1 MNLWVR
7 SKAGLPDQWEGRL
20 VLSFRRTAW
29 FSDGSDGLVGLVT
42 EGLSPSPCGLEL
54 WGPLP
59 VLRPGAE
66 LRCQGDE
73 WMLGGVPLLGS
84 AVAPDVTARVE
95 AAPEGWTSAAQVR
108 RWLAWFDATLP
119 TDAEGR
125 WLRSL
130 EAGPGADWESLV
142 GRGSGST
149 PLGDDYLAGWS
160 AARRRRGLWTTDDTG
175 RLRRVLPQTTRLS
188 RHYLSH
194 LTEGRVDAALAH
206 FLAAPGLV
214 DPASPE
220 ALTLARHGDRS
231 GLGTLVGLVAGLI
244 AEEPAGE

>member
-7 SKAGLPDQWEGRL
+7 SKAGLPRRWEGRL

-29 FSDGSDGLVGLVT
+29 FGDGSDGLVGLVT
-42 EGLSPSPCGLEL
+42 EGVSPSPCGLEL

-66 LRCQGDE
+66 LRAQGDD
-73 WMLGGVPLLGS
+73 WNLGDAPLLGV
-84 AVAPDVTARVE
+84 AAAPDVTAIVE
-95 AAPEGWTSAAQVR
+95 AAPQGRTSAARVR
-108 RWLAWFDATLP
+108 RWLAWFDAFLP

-125 WLRSL
+125 WLQSL
-130 EAGPGADWESLV
+130 EPGPGTEWESLV

-160 AARRRRGLWTTDDTG
+160 AARRRRGLWTPDDTG
-175 RLRRVLPQTTRLS
+175 RLRRVLPRTTRLS

-194 LTEGRVDAALAH
+194 LTEGRVDAALAR

-214 DPASPE
+214 DPESPE
-220 ALTLARHGDRS
+220 ALTLADHGDRS
-231 GLGTLVGLVAGLI
+231 GLGTLVGLVAGLT
-244 AEEPAGE
+244 AEETAGE